1 MKKFNY
7 TFICVLLVGL
17 SPLWL
22 PPIQAKTQDNGIE
35 SLRQTSKAFASVAR
49 SVSPSVVFI
58 QVESKGST
66 PRHFQFP
73 FDDNELFGNDLFE
86 RFFGDRFRDFSQ
98 PNVPRDV
105 PRDMP
110 RNVPQKQ
117 PKVIGQGSGFVFL
130 IKDRLLSDVSYI
142 LTNNHVVQNAD
153 NIKVILQDKREFTA
167 KVVGTDPQSD
177 VAVLEINT
185 SKLPALA
192 LGDSSSLEVGEW
204 VIAIGNPFGL
214 SHTLTVGVVSAKG
227 RTSLGISDYEDF
239 IQTDAAI
246 NPGNSGGPLV
256 NLDGEV
262 VGMNTAIFSRSGGY
276 MGIGFAIPINLAM
289 SIGKQLMNTGEVTRG
304 HLGIVVQELSA
315 DLADSF
321 DLQQNEGILIAQV
334 MENSPAAKAD
344 LRQGDVIIRYQKK
357 PVNNVGAFR
366 NLVALSS
373 PNSQQQLTVLRDG
386 KSLNLTVTIG
396 KLDKE
401 PQLAQA
407 SEQPSTEL
415 GLTVQTITSSLAQQY
430 NVKEGKGVLVTSITS
445 GSVAAMAGIDAGT
458 VILQVDRQPINSAE
472 EFTRALNKTSQDK
485 SVLLLLLKNNMQ
497 HYVVL
502 SWS

>member
-1 MKKFNY
+1 MKKNNDNFNGY
-7 TFICVLLVGL
+7 FIRVISVFLWV
-17 SPLWL
+17 LWL
-22 PPIQAKTQDNGIE
+22 TPAQGKTQDNGIE

-86 RFFGDRFRDFSQ
+86 RFFGERFRDFSQ
-98 PNVPRDV
+98 PNV

-185 SKLPALA
+185 SKLPALV
-192 LGDSSSLEVGEW
+192 LGDSSALEVGEW

-373 PNSQQQLTVLRDG
+373 PNSQQNLTVLRNG

-396 KLDKE
+396 KLGKE
-401 PQLAQA
+401 SQLTQT

-445 GSVAAMAGIDAGT
+445 GSVAAMAGIDVGT
-458 VILQVDRQPINSAE
+458 VILQVDREPINSAE
-472 EFTRALNKTSQDK
+472 QFTRALNKSSQDK

-497 HYVVL
+497 RYLVL
-502 SWS
+502 NWS